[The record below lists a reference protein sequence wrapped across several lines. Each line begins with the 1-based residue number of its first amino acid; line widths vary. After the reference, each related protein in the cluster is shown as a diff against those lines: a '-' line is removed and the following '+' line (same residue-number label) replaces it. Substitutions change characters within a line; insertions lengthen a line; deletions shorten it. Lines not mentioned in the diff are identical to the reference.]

1 MAFCRM
7 QRTLPCQA
15 CARQLN
21 GHCKQRHNWWDG
33 ARRDQCQKPWSGAVV
48 VGHRIATRS
57 TRLGSSKPQGLLRL
71 LRRLPGNGEE
81 TVRFIKGIQ
90 FLPRLP
96 QQGDAGQTRQRGK
109 AWPCPWTLSECLSM
123 LQRHFRDE
131 RVRDAGFMVV

>member
-57 TRLGSSKPQGLLRL
+57 TRLGSSKPQGCFVCLEGYLAMAKRL
-71 LRRLPGNGEE
+71 SVSSKVFNFCQGFHSKGTLGRRGNEAKHGLAPGLFLNACPCC
-81 TVRFIKGIQ
+81 RGIS
-90 FLPRLP
+90 
-96 QQGDAGQTRQRGK
+96 ATRESVMP
-109 AWPCPWTLSECLSM
+109 ALW
-123 LQRHFRDE
+123 
-131 RVRDAGFMVV
+131 